1 MSLVDFEDERGY
13 LWEAPDDEGR
23 IRVRDYDGDLAT
35 WLDPGDDGY
44 DEALAL
50 FKGIGQ

>member
-1 MSLVDFEDERGY
+1 MNDIEDERGY

-23 IRVRDYDGDLAT
+23 IRVRDLDGDLVT

-44 DEALAL
+44 DDAIARFEKAS
-50 FKGIGQ
+50 